1 MREKSAEKIG
11 LKHSPLQRQ
20 SKYRL
25 VQTFAKSL
33 QVHKIL
39 DRFLRRHPVRR
50 KLPQSGLTY
59 RIASYSSWLMAQEL
73 FTYSV
78 YRPALADGFRRST
91 FLDLG
96 SHAGYFPLLLAEIS
110 PGNEANSRLQGI
122 CIDANPEMAEETGW
136 HLQTNH
142 LRGIRARHGLVGG
155 GNLESKPFYLNSTS
169 FLSSAFAQRHPGQ
182 KLSDP
187 LETVD
192 VPVLDVE
199 KLWKEEFGNRQI
211 DLLKIDIEGS
221 ELDLI
226 RQNPGLL
233 LQSNRLIIECHKWL
247 VPEAEVLGR
256 VDALGFRVLL
266 RLNEDQDSVVIVCE
280 R

>member
-11 LKHSPLQRQ
+11 LKHSPLQRL

-25 VQTFAKSL
+25 VQTLRKKPAGSQNPGPFPAKAS
-33 QVHKIL
+33 
-39 DRFLRRHPVRR
+39 RAAEASAVRTDLSHR
-50 KLPQSGLTY
+50 LLFKL
-59 RIASYSSWLMAQEL
+59 AEAQEL

-221 ELDLI
+221 ELDDKI
-226 RQNPGLL
+226 PACFSSRT
-233 LQSNRLIIECHKWL
+233 
-247 VPEAEVLGR
+247 A
-256 VDALGFRVLL
+256 
-266 RLNEDQDSVVIVCE
+266 
-280 R
+280 